1 LPDRGFSSVDDIRGK
16 TADEIFGPGATEH
29 YMPVVQKIMSEGV
42 SHSYEDYFP
51 NMDRHFRFTSVPLGD
66 HFMTTGADITEI
78 KKAEK

>member
-1 LPDRGFSSVDDIRGK
+1 
-16 TADEIFGPGATEH
+16 
-29 YMPVVQKIMSEGV
+29 MPVVQKIMSEGV